1 MSKYESLTKHL
12 ARANAPEL
20 TMTFAQVEEIL
31 GASLPASAR
40 THRPWWANS
49 AHGHVQSKGWLDAGY
64 QSEDVDLEGQK
75 LRFKKVQNVSLI
87 GDSETQEQKGR
98 HPLIGWAKGTVKV
111 AEGVD
116 LTAPMFTDAEM
127 DAWADEK
134 AARIAAGMPK

>member
-1 MSKYESLTKHL
+1 MSKYESLAKYL
-12 ARANAPEL
+12 ARTGAPEL
-20 TMTFAQVEEIL
+20 VMTFAQLEEIL
-31 GASLPASAR
+31 GAPLPASAR

-49 AHGHVQSKGWLDAGY
+49 LRGHVQSRGWLDAGY
-64 QSEDVDLEGQK
+64 QSDQVDLEGQK
-75 LRFKKVQNVSLI
+75 LRFKKVRNVSLTAQT
-87 GDSETQEQKGR
+87 DPQNQTDR

-116 LTAPMFTDAEM
+116 LTAPLFTDAEM